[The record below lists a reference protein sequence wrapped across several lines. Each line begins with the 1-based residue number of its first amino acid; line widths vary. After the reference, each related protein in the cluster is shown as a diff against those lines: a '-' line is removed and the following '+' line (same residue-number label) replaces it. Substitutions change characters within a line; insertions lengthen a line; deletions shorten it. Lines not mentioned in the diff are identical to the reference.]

1 MSQPATIAWFA
12 AHEFRIASRE
22 WIGMLS
28 AGKRGRAGAIAIG
41 LAIFLVFMHA
51 IAYASVREFAK
62 GGLDPDRTTLA
73 IVSSIALLAWCLMIS
88 QATESVTRAF
98 YSRSDLELI

>member
-28 AGKRGRAGAIAIG
+28 AGKRGRASAIAIG

-51 IAYASVREFAK
+51 IAYVAVREFAQ

-73 IVSSIALLAWCLMIS
+73 IVSSIALWPGA
-88 QATESVTRAF
+88 
-98 YSRSDLELI
+98 